1 MKHFKRAMSTG
12 IYPLAVMR
20 DRDEAQ
26 TVDPKSTFLTHANA
40 MWIEKFTC
48 LHVG

>member
-12 IYPLAVMR
+12 IYPLAVM
-20 DRDEAQ
+20 RDEAQ

-40 MWIEKFTC
+40 MWIEKFTS
-48 LHVG
+48 LRVG